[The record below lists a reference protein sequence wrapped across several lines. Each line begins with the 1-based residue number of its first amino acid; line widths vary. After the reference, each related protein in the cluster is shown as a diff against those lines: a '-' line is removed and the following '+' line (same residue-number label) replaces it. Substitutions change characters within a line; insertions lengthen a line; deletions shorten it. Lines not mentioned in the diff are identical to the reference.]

1 MKLLLDENISDRIA
15 ARIAEDYPGTVHV
28 KQIDLRR
35 SDDAAIWAY
44 AKENGYVIASK
55 DGDFH
60 QLSLLHGFP
69 PKVIYLN
76 VGNCPTSA
84 ILALLHGKAVEIKA
98 FEQSNV
104 ESILILSR

>member
-15 ARIAEDYPGTVHV
+15 AKIAHDYPGTVHV

-35 SDDAAIWAY
+35 RDDAAIWAY

-76 VGNCPTSA
+76 VGNCATSA
-84 ILALLHGKAVEIKA
+84 ILALLIGKAMEIRA
-98 FEQSNV
+98 FEQSPV